1 MESLIAALIGIAL
14 GFILYKLII
23 NVIKISVVNNMPVYE
38 TDWTKWQVSDI
49 IKNIVVYSILTIL
62 TIGLLLYVT
71 L

>member
-1 MESLIAALIGIAL
+1 MEILIAALIGIAL

-38 TDWTKWQVSDI
+38 TDWSKWQISDI
-49 IKNIVVYSILTIL
+49 IRNIVIYSLLSILN
-62 TIGLLLYVT
+62 IGLLLYVT